1 MTFSGCITA
10 LVTPFKGAK
19 VDIDGLRANVRFQLK
34 NRVSGLL
41 ANGSTGEAPNLSE
54 GEWARNLSAVVAEV
68 RGKVKVIAGAGT
80 NSTAKSVKQAKRAAA
95 LKADALLVVAPYYNK
110 PTQEGLYRH
119 FRAIA
124 EAVELPIIVYNIP
137 PRSVVNILPATI
149 ERMAK
154 DCGNIV
160 AVKEASG
167 SLDQSSEIIQR
178 CGDRVTVLSGDDSLT
193 LPILAVGGKGV
204 ISVVSNIAP
213 LDVSKM
219 IEYYLAGKVELAS
232 GMHRK
237 LFPLIKAMFI
247 ETNPSPVKA
256 AMNMLNMAAG
266 DPRLPLVAPNEA
278 SLKVIRQALLD
289 YGLPAGRET
298 AKAAKNAKGQPAA
311 GSRFPHPRPL
321 PEGEGME

>member
-1 MTFSGCITA
+1 MKEAAMSFSGCITA
-10 LVTPFKGAK
+10 LVTPFKGARL
-19 VDIDGLRANVRFQLK
+19 DIAGLRANVRFQLK

-41 ANGSTGEAPNLSE
+41 VNGSTGEAPNLSSA
-54 GEWARNLSAVVAEV
+54 EWERSLAAVVAEV
-68 RGKVKVIAGAGT
+68 HGRVKVAAGAGT

-95 LKADALLVVAPYYNK
+95 LGADALLVVAPYYNK

-124 EAVELPIIVYNIP
+124 ESVELPVIVYNIP

-154 DCGNIV
+154 DCKNIV

-178 CGDRVTVLSGDDSLT
+178 CGNRVTVLSGDDSLT
-193 LPILAVGGKGV
+193 LPILSVGGKGV

-219 IEYYLAGKVELAS
+219 IEYYLAGKVELAA

-247 ETNPSPVKA
+247 ETNPTPVKA

-266 DPRLPLVAPNEA
+266 EPRLPLVAPTEA
-278 SLKVIRQALLD
+278 SLRAIRQALID
-289 YGLPAGRET
+289 YGLPAGLGLDR
-298 AKAAKNAKGQPAA
+298 
-311 GSRFPHPRPL
+311 
-321 PEGEGME
+321 

>member
-1 MTFSGCITA
+1 MKEAAMSFSGCITA
-10 LVTPFKGAK
+10 LVTPFKGAR
-19 VDIDGLRANVRFQLK
+19 VDIEGLRDNVRFQLK

-41 ANGSTGEAPNLSE
+41 VNGSTGEAPNLSSA
-54 GEWARNLSAVVAEV
+54 EWERNLAAVVAEV
-68 RGKVKVIAGAGT
+68 HGRVKVVAGAGT
-80 NSTAKSVKQAKRAAA
+80 NSTAKSIKQAKRAEA
-95 LKADALLVVAPYYNK
+95 LGADVLLVVAPYYNK

-124 EAVELPIIVYNIP
+124 ESVELPIIVYNIP

-154 DCGNIV
+154 DCHNIV

-193 LPILAVGGKGV
+193 LPILSVGGKGV

-219 IEYYLAGKVELAS
+219 IEYYLAGKVELAA

-247 ETNPSPVKA
+247 ETNPTPVKA

-266 DPRLPLVAPNEA
+266 EPRLPLVAPTEA
-278 SLKVIRQALLD
+278 SQKAIRQALVD
-289 YGLPAGRET
+289 YGLPAG
-298 AKAAKNAKGQPAA
+298 A
-311 GSRFPHPRPL
+311 
-321 PEGEGME
+321 

>member
-1 MTFSGCITA
+1 MSLSGCITA
-10 LVTPFKGAK
+10 LVTPFKGARLD
-19 VDIDGLRANVRFQLK
+19 VAGLRDNVRFQLK

-41 ANGSTGEAPNLSE
+41 VNGSTGEAPNLSST
-54 GEWARNLSAVVAEV
+54 EWERSLAAVVEEAHG
-68 RGKVKVIAGAGT
+68 RVKVIAGAGT
-80 NSTAKSVKQAKRAAA
+80 NSTVRSIKQAKRAAA
-95 LKADALLVVAPYYNK
+95 LGADALLVVAPYYNK

-124 EAVELPIIVYNIP
+124 EAVELPVIVYNIP
-137 PRSVVNILPATI
+137 PRSVVNILPTTI

-154 DCGNIV
+154 DCRNIV

-178 CGDRVTVLSGDDSLT
+178 CGNRVTVLSGDDSLT
-193 LPILAVGGKGV
+193 LPILSVGGKGV

-219 IEYYLAGKVELAS
+219 IEYYLAGKVELAA

-247 ETNPSPVKA
+247 ETNPAPVKA
-256 AMNMLNMAAG
+256 AMNMLNVAAG
-266 DPRLPLVAPNEA
+266 GPRLPLVAPTEA
-278 SLKVIRQALLD
+278 SRKAIRQALVD
-289 YGLPAGRET
+289 YGLPAGR
-298 AKAAKNAKGQPAA
+298 A
-311 GSRFPHPRPL
+311 
-321 PEGEGME
+321 

>member
-1 MTFSGCITA
+1 MKDPAVSLSGCITA
-10 LVTPFKGAK
+10 LVTPFRGARL
-19 VDIDGLRANVRFQLK
+19 DIEGLRENVRFQLK

-41 ANGSTGEAPNLSE
+41 VNGSTGEAPNLSSA
-54 GEWARNLSAVVAEV
+54 EWERNLIAVVAEV
-68 RGKVKVIAGAGT
+68 RGRVKVVAGAGT
-80 NSTAKSVKQAKRAAA
+80 NSTAKSIKQAKRAEA
-95 LKADALLVVAPYYNK
+95 LGADALLIVAPYYNK

-149 ERMAK
+149 ERMAN

-178 CGDRVTVLSGDDSLT
+178 CGDRVMVVSGDDSLT
-193 LPILAVGGKGV
+193 LPILSVGGKGV

-213 LDVSKM
+213 LDVAKM
-219 IEYYLAGKVELAS
+219 IEHYLAGKVELAA

-247 ETNPSPVKA
+247 ETNPTPVKA

-266 DPRLPLVAPNEA
+266 EPRLPLVAPTEA
-278 SLKVIRQALLD
+278 SLKAIRQALVD
-289 YGLPAGRET
+289 YGLPAG
-298 AKAAKNAKGQPAA
+298 A
-311 GSRFPHPRPL
+311 
-321 PEGEGME
+321 

>member
-1 MTFSGCITA
+1 MFLSGCITA
-10 LVTPFKGAK
+10 LVTPFKGARLD
-19 VDIDGLRANVRFQLK
+19 VAGLRRNVRFQLK

-41 ANGSTGEAPNLSE
+41 VNGSTGEAPNLSST
-54 GEWARNLSAVVAEV
+54 EWERSLTAVIEEARG
-68 RGKVKVIAGAGT
+68 RVKVVAGAGT
-80 NSTAKSVKQAKRAAA
+80 NSTAKSIRQAKRAAA
-95 LKADALLVVAPYYNK
+95 LGADALLVVAPYYTK

-119 FRAIA
+119 YRAIA
-124 EAVELPIIVYNIP
+124 GAVELPVVVYNIP

-154 DCGNIV
+154 DCRNIV

-178 CGDRVTVLSGDDSLT
+178 CGNRVTVLSGDDSLT
-193 LPILAVGGKGV
+193 LPILSVGGKGV

-219 IEYYLAGKVELAS
+219 IDYYLAGKVELAA

-247 ETNPSPVKA
+247 ETNPTPVKA
-256 AMNMLNMAAG
+256 AMNTLNMAAG
-266 DPRLPLVAPNEA
+266 EPRLPLVAPTEA
-278 SLKVIRQALLD
+278 SRKAIRQALVD
-289 YGLPAGRET
+289 YGLPAGR
-298 AKAAKNAKGQPAA
+298 A
-311 GSRFPHPRPL
+311 
-321 PEGEGME
+321 

>member
-1 MTFSGCITA
+1 MKEAAMSISGCITA
-10 LVTPFKGAK
+10 LVTPFKGAR
-19 VDIDGLRANVRFQLK
+19 VDIEGLRENVRFQLR

-41 ANGSTGEAPNLSE
+41 VSGSTGEAPNLSSA
-54 GEWARNLSAVVAEV
+54 EWERNLTAVVAEV
-68 RGKVKVIAGAGT
+68 HGRVKVVAGAGT
-80 NSTAKSVKQAKRAAA
+80 NSTAKSIKQAKRAEA
-95 LKADALLVVAPYYNK
+95 LGADALLVVAPYYNK

-124 EAVELPIIVYNIP
+124 ESVELPVIVYNIP

-149 ERMAK
+149 ERMAQ
-154 DCGNIV
+154 DCQNIV

-178 CGDRVTVLSGDDSLT
+178 CGDRVTVVSGDDSLT
-193 LPILAVGGKGV
+193 LPILSVGGTGV

-219 IEYYLAGKVELAS
+219 IEYYLAGKVELAA

-247 ETNPSPVKA
+247 ETNPTPIKA

-266 DPRLPLVAPNEA
+266 EPRLPLVPPTEA
-278 SLKVIRQALLD
+278 SQKVIRQALID
-289 YGLPAGRET
+289 YGFPAG
-298 AKAAKNAKGQPAA
+298 A
-311 GSRFPHPRPL
+311 
-321 PEGEGME
+321 

>member
-1 MTFSGCITA
+1 MSFSGCITA
-10 LVTPFKGAK
+10 LITPFKGAR
-19 VDIDGLRANVRFQLK
+19 VDIEGLRENVRFQLR

-41 ANGSTGEAPNLSE
+41 INGSTGEAPTLSST
-54 GEWARNLSAVVAEV
+54 EWERNLVAVVAEV
-68 RGKVKVIAGAGT
+68 HGRVKVVAGAGT
-80 NSTAKSVKQAKRAAA
+80 NSTAKSIKQAKRAEA
-95 LKADALLVVAPYYNK
+95 LGADALLVVAPYYNK

-124 EAVELPIIVYNIP
+124 ESVEVPIIVYNIP
-137 PRSVVNILPATI
+137 PRSGGNIQPATI

-154 DCGNIV
+154 DCSNIV

-178 CGDRVTVLSGDDSLT
+178 CGDHVTVVSGDDSLT

-219 IEYYLAGKVELAS
+219 IEHYLAGKVELAA

-247 ETNPSPVKA
+247 ETNPTPVKA

-266 DPRLPLVAPNEA
+266 EPRLPLVAPAEA
-278 SLKVIRQALLD
+278 SLKAIRQALID
-289 YGLPAGRET
+289 YGFPA
-298 AKAAKNAKGQPAA
+298 
-311 GSRFPHPRPL
+311 
-321 PEGEGME
+321 

>member
-1 MTFSGCITA
+1 MSFSGCVTA
-10 LVTPFKGAK
+10 LVTPFKGAR
-19 VDIDGLRANVRFQLK
+19 VDLAGLRANVRFQLK

-41 ANGSTGEAPNLSE
+41 VNGSTGEAPNLSE
-54 GEWARNLSAVVAEV
+54 AEWERNLAAVVAEV
-68 RGKVKVIAGAGT
+68 NGRVKVIAGAGT
-80 NSTAKSVKQAKRAAA
+80 NSTAKSIKQAKRAAK
-95 LKADALLVVAPYYNK
+95 LSADALLVVAPYYNK
-110 PTQEGLYRH
+110 PTQEGLCRH

-137 PRSVVNILPATI
+137 PRSVVNILPATV

-154 DCGNIV
+154 DCRNIV

-178 CGDRVTVLSGDDSLT
+178 CGNRVTVLSGDDSLT

-219 IEYYLAGKVELAS
+219 IDYYMSGKVELAA

-237 LFPLIKAMFI
+237 LFPLVKAMFI
-247 ETNPSPVKA
+247 ETNPTPVKA
-256 AMNMLNMAAG
+256 AMGMLNMAAG
-266 DPRLPLVAPNEA
+266 EPRLPLVPPTEA
-278 SLKVIRQALLD
+278 SRKAIRQALVD
-289 YGLPAGRET
+289 YGLPAGS
-298 AKAAKNAKGQPAA
+298 A
-311 GSRFPHPRPL
+311 GHD
-321 PEGEGME
+321 

>member
-1 MTFSGCITA
+1 MSFSGCITA
-10 LVTPFKGAK
+10 LVTPFKGAR
-19 VDIDGLRANVRFQLK
+19 VDVEGLRENVRFQLK

-41 ANGSTGEAPNLSE
+41 VNGSTGEAPNLSSA
-54 GEWARNLSAVVAEV
+54 EWERSLAAVVAEV
-68 RGKVKVIAGAGT
+68 RGRVKVVGGAGT
-80 NSTAKSVKQAKRAAA
+80 NSTAKSIKQAKRAEV
-95 LKADALLVVAPYYNK
+95 LGADALLVVAPYYNK

-124 EAVELPIIVYNIP
+124 ESVELPVIVYNIP

-154 DCGNIV
+154 DCQNIV

-178 CGDRVTVLSGDDSLT
+178 CGDRVTVVSGDDSLT
-193 LPILAVGGKGV
+193 LPILSVGGKGV

-219 IEYYLAGKVELAS
+219 IEYYLAGKVELAA

-247 ETNPSPVKA
+247 ETNPAPVKA
-256 AMNMLNMAAG
+256 AMNMLSMAAG
-266 DPRLPLVAPNEA
+266 EPRLPLVAPTEA
-278 SLKVIRQALLD
+278 SRELIRRALVD
-289 YGLPAGRET
+289 YGLPAG
-298 AKAAKNAKGQPAA
+298 A
-311 GSRFPHPRPL
+311 
-321 PEGEGME
+321 

>member
-1 MTFSGCITA
+1 VID
-10 LVTPFKGAK
+10 VTVEVARGRVPIMGGAT
-19 VDIDGLRANVRFQLK
+19 
-34 NRVSGLL
+34 S
-41 ANGSTGEAPNLSE
+41 
-54 GEWARNLSAVVAEV
+54 
-68 RGKVKVIAGAGT
+68 
-80 NSTAKSVKQAKRAAA
+80 NSTADAVAKAKEIAGRVDVILSAS
-95 LKADALLVVAPYYNK
+95 PYYNK

-119 FRAIA
+119 FRSIA

-154 DCGNIV
+154 DCSNIV

-178 CGDRVTVLSGDDSLT
+178 CGNRVTVVSGDDSLT

-219 IEYYLAGKVELAS
+219 IEYYLAGKVELAA

-247 ETNPSPVKA
+247 ETNPTPVKA

-266 DPRLPLVAPNEA
+266 EPRLPLVAPTEA
-278 SLKVIRQALLD
+278 SRKAIRQALVD
-289 YGLPAGRET
+289 YGLPAG
-298 AKAAKNAKGQPAA
+298 A
-311 GSRFPHPRPL
+311 
-321 PEGEGME
+321 

>member
-1 MTFSGCITA
+1 MKEAAMSFSGCITA
-10 LVTPFKGAK
+10 LVTPFKGARLD
-19 VDIDGLRANVRFQLK
+19 VGGLRRNVRFQLK

-41 ANGSTGEAPNLSE
+41 VNGSTGEAPNLSSA
-54 GEWARNLSAVVAEV
+54 EWERSLAAVVEEAHG
-68 RGKVKVIAGAGT
+68 RVKVVAGAGT
-80 NSTAKSVKQAKRAAA
+80 NSTAKSIKQAKRAAA
-95 LKADALLVVAPYYNK
+95 LGADALLVVAPYYSK

-137 PRSVVNILPATI
+137 PRSVVNILPVTI

-154 DCGNIV
+154 DCRNIV

-178 CGDRVTVLSGDDSLT
+178 CGNRVTVLSGDDSLT

-204 ISVVSNIAP
+204 ISVVSNITP

-219 IEYYLAGKVELAS
+219 IEYYLAGKVELAA

-247 ETNPSPVKA
+247 ETNPTPVKA
-256 AMNMLNMAAG
+256 AMSMLNMAAG
-266 DPRLPLVAPNEA
+266 EPRLPLVVPTEA
-278 SLKVIRQALLD
+278 NLKAIRQALVD
-289 YGLPAGRET
+289 YGLPAG
-298 AKAAKNAKGQPAA
+298 A
-311 GSRFPHPRPL
+311 
-321 PEGEGME
+321 

>member
-1 MTFSGCITA
+1 MKDPTMSFSGCITA
-10 LVTPFKGAK
+10 LVTPFKGAR
-19 VDIDGLRANVRFQLK
+19 VDIEGLRENVRFQLK

-41 ANGSTGEAPNLSE
+41 VNGSTGEAPNLSST
-54 GEWARNLSAVVAEV
+54 EWERNLVAVVAEV
-68 RGKVKVIAGAGT
+68 RGRVKVVAGAGT
-80 NSTAKSVKQAKRAAA
+80 NSTAKSIKQAKRAEA
-95 LKADALLVVAPYYNK
+95 LGADALLVVAPYYNK

-124 EAVELPIIVYNIP
+124 ESVELPVIVYNIP

-154 DCGNIV
+154 DCQNIV

-178 CGDRVTVLSGDDSLT
+178 CGDRVTVVSGDDSLT
-193 LPILAVGGKGV
+193 LPILSVGGRGV

-219 IEYYLAGKVELAS
+219 IEYYLAGKVELAA
-232 GMHRK
+232 GMHRR

-247 ETNPSPVKA
+247 ETNPTPVKA
-256 AMNMLNMAAG
+256 AMSMLNMAAG
-266 DPRLPLVAPNEA
+266 EPRLPLVTPTEA
-278 SLKVIRQALLD
+278 SRELIRHALVD
-289 YGLPAGRET
+289 YGLPAG
-298 AKAAKNAKGQPAA
+298 A
-311 GSRFPHPRPL
+311 
-321 PEGEGME
+321 

>member
-1 MTFSGCITA
+1 MSLSGCITA
-10 LVTPFKGAK
+10 LVTPFKGARLD
-19 VDIDGLRANVRFQLK
+19 VAGLRDNVRFQLK

-41 ANGSTGEAPNLSE
+41 VNGSTGEAPNLSST
-54 GEWARNLSAVVAEV
+54 EWERSLAAVVEEAHG
-68 RGKVKVIAGAGT
+68 RVKVIAGAGT
-80 NSTAKSVKQAKRAAA
+80 NSTVRSIKQAKRTAA
-95 LKADALLVVAPYYNK
+95 LGADALLVVAPYYNK

-124 EAVELPIIVYNIP
+124 EAVELPVIVYNIP
-137 PRSVVNILPATI
+137 PRSVVNILPTTI

-154 DCGNIV
+154 DCRNIV

-178 CGDRVTVLSGDDSLT
+178 CGNRVTVLSGDDSLT
-193 LPILAVGGKGV
+193 LPILSVGGKGV

-219 IEYYLAGKVELAS
+219 IEYYLAGKVELAA

-247 ETNPSPVKA
+247 ETNPAPVKA
-256 AMNMLNMAAG
+256 AMNMLNVAAG
-266 DPRLPLVAPNEA
+266 GPRLPLVAPTEA
-278 SLKVIRQALLD
+278 SRKAIRQALVD
-289 YGLPAGRET
+289 YGLPAGR
-298 AKAAKNAKGQPAA
+298 A
-311 GSRFPHPRPL
+311 
-321 PEGEGME
+321 